1 MLKTPPH
8 TMVLSFTDPTGL
20 DKHRKTMTNDILE
33 LTLEIIYLLTGE
45 DYTVAKKTSRQCVT
59 PCSCP
64 PEGWSR
70 TQIPIMELPPHSLI
84 HNRNNDQKIL
94 DLTNKMI
101 ELLTGEVPIRCQDV
115 TVHFSMEEWEYI
127 EGHMDLYKDIIMED
141 QETLTF
147 FDGYKKDPEGCVLLS
162 SAFGGKENNITKD
175 AFTGNLIIPTICS
188 QRHDGPIH
196 SEPSN
201 GQQSF
206 SEQSQILT
214 QSASYREGQIYPS
227 RESDCGNFIQSS
239 HMGEWPLK
247 YSENGE
253 CFKQS
258 TSINLFLCTEC
269 GKCFNQNCFQEI
281 DLGEKP
287 YSCSECGK
295 RFTQKTGLVDHQ
307 RSHTGERPFPCLEC
321 GKRFSRKSL
330 LIRHRKSHTGEKMFQ
345 CSECGKCF
353 VYKSDLF
360 KHQKRH
366 TGDKPFSC
374 SECAKCF
381 FLKSDLVRHQKVHT
395 EEKLFSYNRIVLA
408 KEPNLLE
415 PQTSDTVGK
424 LFSCPQCGKCFS
436 KKSELN
442 KHWKI
447 HIGAKTFPCSEC
459 GKYFFHKSELLRH
472 QKSHTGERLFSCQE
486 CGKGYIHK
494 TGLVEHLR
502 THTGENL
509 FPCSECR
516 KYFTNKSALARHL
529 KVHTGEKP
537 FACCECGKCFAH
549 KSGLIDHQRIHTGEK
564 PFLCTECGKCFSTRS
579 DLTRHQK
586 IHTRGKLLT

>member
-1 MLKTPPH
+1 MLKSAPH

-20 DKHRKTMTNDILE
+20 DNYRKTILE
-33 LTLEIIYLLTGE
+33 LTLEIICLLTGE
-45 DYTVAKKTSRQCVT
+45 DCTVAKKTSSQCVT
-59 PCSCP
+59 PSSCP
-64 PEGWSR
+64 AVSEGWSR
-70 TQIPIMELPPHSLI
+70 TQKPVMELPAHSLI
-84 HNRNNDQKIL
+84 HIRNNDQKIL

-101 ELLTGEVPIRCQDV
+101 ELLTGEVPVRYQDV

-127 EGHMDLYKDIIMED
+127 EGHKDLYKDVMKENHEI
-141 QETLTF
+141 LTSL
-147 FDGYKKDPEGCVLLS
+147 DGYKKEPEGRILLS
-162 SAFGGKENNITKD
+162 STFGGKESNITKD
-175 AFTGNLIIPTICS
+175 AFKGNLITPNICS
-188 QRHDGPIH
+188 LRQDGSIH
-196 SEPSN
+196 SDPSN
-201 GQQSF
+201 EKQLF
-206 SEQSQILT
+206 SEQSKIVT
-214 QSASYREGQIYPS
+214 QSTSYREGQIYPS
-227 RESDCGNFIQSS
+227 SESDCGNFIQSS
-239 HMGEWPLK
+239 YMGEWLLK

-253 CFKQS
+253 CFTQN

-269 GKCFNQNCFQEI
+269 RKCFNQNSFQEI
-281 DLGEKP
+281 DLEEKP

-307 RSHTGERPFPCLEC
+307 RSHTGERAFPCLEC
-321 GKRFSRKSL
+321 GKSFSRKSL
-330 LIRHRKSHTGEKMFQ
+330 LIRHHKSHTREKMFQ
-345 CSECGKCF
+345 CSDCGKSF

-374 SECAKCF
+374 SECGKCF

-415 PQTSDTVGK
+415 PQTSDTVQK
-424 LFSCPQCGKCFS
+424 LFSCPHCRKCFN
-436 KKSELN
+436 KKSDLN

-459 GKYFFHKSELLRH
+459 GKYFFHKSELSRH

-494 TGLVEHLR
+494 TGLVQHLR
-502 THTGENL
+502 THTGQNL

-516 KYFTNKSALARHL
+516 KCFTNKSALARHL

-586 IHTRGKLLT
+586 IHTREKLLT